1 MKLVI
6 QRVTGA
12 SVKVAGEEIGAIG
25 KGYLVLL
32 GVGREDTEQTADF
45 YASKLLKL
53 RIFEDGD
60 GKTNLSLSDVGGK
73 LLVVSQFTLYADCAH
88 GNRPSFT
95 DAGGAQ
101 EANRLYEYFVA
112 KCREQGVQVETGR
125 FGADMEV
132 ALVND
137 GPFTVILD
145 EKLYKG

>member
-101 EANRLYEYFVA
+101 EANRLYE
-112 KCREQGVQVETGR
+112 
-125 FGADMEV
+125 
-132 ALVND
+132 
-137 GPFTVILD
+137 
-145 EKLYKG
+145 